1 MPVHDWNRVH
11 PGIFHDFH
19 HEWIS
24 VTRRELNRILH
35 GSDYYALAEQVVSGF
50 GPDVLTLKLPTNEP
64 VVPVARNSSLSVMV
78 APQSKI
84 AIQSAP
90 GWYTSRKK
98 SVVVRHVSDHSI
110 VAVLE
115 IVSPGNKTSQRAISA
130 ITSKIQSLLTNRIH
144 VSFVDVFPPT
154 ALAPQGLH
162 PIVWE
167 DAGGDCFAFDPTQP
181 LLSAAYVAVEYRA
194 YLDPFAI
201 GESLP
206 SLPVF
211 LTPFEHITVDM
222 ETTYRVA
229 FEAVA
234 DVWQQV
240 LIG

>member
-1 MPVHDWNRVH
+1 MPVHDWNRVD

-24 VTRRELNRILH
+24 VTRRELNRILR
-35 GSDYYALAEQVVSGF
+35 GSDYYALAEQIVSGF
-50 GPDVLTLKLPTNEP
+50 GPDVLTLKLPGNEP
-64 VVPVARNSSLSVMV
+64 EVPLTRERSMSVMV

-98 SVVVRHVSDHSI
+98 SVVVRHVSDHRV
-110 VAVLE
+110 VAVVE

-130 ITSKIQSLLTNRIH
+130 FTSKIQSLLTSQIH

-154 ALAPQGLH
+154 A
-162 PIVWE
+162 
-167 DAGGDCFAFDPTQP
+167 
-181 LLSAAYVAVEYRA
+181 
-194 YLDPFAI
+194 I
-201 GESLP
+201 GEPLP
-206 SLPVF
+206 GLPVF

-240 LIG
+240 LTV

>member
-1 MPVHDWNRVH
+1 MPVHDWNRVD

-24 VTRRELNRILH
+24 VTRRELNRILR
-35 GSDYYALAEQVVSGF
+35 GSDYYALAEQIVSGF
-50 GPDVLTLKLPTNEP
+50 GPDVLTLKLPGNEP
-64 VVPVARNSSLSVMV
+64 EVPLTRERSMSVMV

-98 SVVVRHVSDHSI
+98 SVVVRHVSDHRV
-110 VAVLE
+110 VAVVE

-130 ITSKIQSLLTNRIH
+130 FTSKIQSLLTSQIH

-154 ALAPQGLH
+154 
-162 PIVWE
+162 V
-167 DAGGDCFAFDPTQP
+167 
-181 LLSAAYVAVEYRA
+181 
-194 YLDPFAI
+194 I
-201 GESLP
+201 GEPLP
-206 SLPVF
+206 GLPVF

-240 LIG
+240 LTV

>member
-1 MPVHDWNRVH
+1 MPVHDWNRVD

-24 VTRRELNRILH
+24 VTRRELNRILR
-35 GSDYYALAEQVVSGF
+35 GSDYYALAEQIVSGF
-50 GPDVLTLKLPTNEP
+50 GPDVLTLKLPGNELE
-64 VVPVARNSSLSVMV
+64 VPLTRERSMSVMV

-98 SVVVRHVSDHSI
+98 SVVVRHVSDHRV
-110 VAVLE
+110 VAVVE

-130 ITSKIQSLLTNRIH
+130 FTSKIQSLLTSQIP
-144 VSFVDVFPPT
+144 VSFVDVFSPT
-154 ALAPQGLH
+154 
-162 PIVWE
+162 
-167 DAGGDCFAFDPTQP
+167 
-181 LLSAAYVAVEYRA
+181 
-194 YLDPFAI
+194 AI
-201 GESLP
+201 GEPLP
-206 SLPVF
+206 GLPVF

-240 LIG
+240 LTV